1 MSHTTD
7 RTDLDKENLDAKT
20 DVGPGTGE
28 GYSSQVVEF
37 DREINVSGILKIG
50 AALVVLALLVHLLMW
65 WMLRG
70 FDAFQARKDVR
81 LTPIEQSSP
90 QQAPPEPRIETSPNE
105 SLRLMR
111 SREDELLG
119 HAGWV
124 DQGQGT
130 VRVPIEVAMEVIAAR
145 GVAPLGT
152 APQTGAAPSAAVPG
166 TPAAQ
171 QPQQAPTGQTGQGPA
186 TVPPAQ

>member
-7 RTDLDKENLDAKT
+7 RTDDLHEENLDAKT

-50 AALVVLALLVHLLMW
+50 AGLVVLALVVHLLMW

-70 FDAFQARKDVR
+70 FDAYQGGKDVR

-90 QQAPPEPRIETSPNE
+90 QLAPPEPRLELSP
-105 SLRLMR
+105 
-111 SREDELLG
+111 DELLRMTRAQEDAALG
-119 HAGWV
+119 QAGWV

-130 VRVPIEVAMEVIAAR
+130 VRVPIEVAMDVIAAR
-145 GVAPLGT
+145 GVAPLG
-152 APQTGAAPSAAVPG
+152 AAPAAAAPG
-166 TPAAQ
+166 TPA
-171 QPQQAPTGQTGQGPA
+171 QAPTPTGQTGQAAAA
-186 TVPPAQ
+186 TPPAQ

>member
-50 AALVVLALLVHLLMW
+50 AALVVMAVAVHLLMW

-81 LTPIEQSSP
+81 LTPIEQATP

-124 DQGQGT
+124 DQRQGT
-130 VRVPIEVAMEVIAAR
+130 VRVPIQVAMDVIAAR
-145 GVAPLGT
+145 GVAPLGA
-152 APQTGAAPSAAVPG
+152 APQTAPAAP
-166 TPAAQ
+166 AQ
-171 QPQQAPTGQTGQGPA
+171 TQQAPTGQTGQAAA
-186 TVPPAQ
+186 TPPAQ

>member
-7 RTDLDKENLDAKT
+7 RKDLQKENLDAKT

-28 GYSSQVVEF
+28 GYSHQVVEF
-37 DREINVSGILKIG
+37 DREINVSGILKVG
-50 AALVVLALLVHLLMW
+50 AGLVVLALVVHLLMW
-65 WMLRG
+65 FMLRG
-70 FDAFQARKDVR
+70 FDALQSRKDVR

-119 HAGWV
+119 HPGWV

-130 VRVPIEVAMEVIAAR
+130 VRIPIEVAMDVIAAR
-145 GVAPLGT
+145 GVAPLGA
-152 APQTGAAPSAAVPG
+152 APQTGAQPSAAVPG
-166 TPAAQ
+166 SPAAQ
-171 QPQQAPTGQTGQGPA
+171 PQAPAGQTGQGPA
-186 TVPPAQ
+186 AVPPAQ